1 MTGFSF
7 ILEGGIDGVFV
18 LLHTPPSQEMVEDGD
33 VGYGMSGWMAVWKR
47 YVVAEITRSFTFELD
62 YSFDLT
68 FLMRSSNVTMRC
80 DYMEKITC
88 IDRRIC
94 TTVYLLLQ
102 PPRADSRARLGNK
115 LHVPQT
121 RLPVASPPSTLS
133 YTITHDPPS

>member
-18 LLHTPPSQEMVEDGD
+18 LLHTPPSREMVEDGD

-68 FLMRSSNVTMRC
+68 FLM
-80 DYMEKITC
+80 
-88 IDRRIC
+88 
-94 TTVYLLLQ
+94 
-102 PPRADSRARLGNK
+102 
-115 LHVPQT
+115 
-121 RLPVASPPSTLS
+121 
-133 YTITHDPPS
+133 